1 MCTQLG
7 KNVVQMA
14 RKVPPTRFP
23 DAVAVSYYR
32 SMKRLIDEL
41 GKVTLSVFDEH
52 IKPEIKQYHRRD
64 GRFFIEDGPLDVIR
78 QAIEMMKGL
87 SLGIFTADNVLN
99 AATNFVNGINV
110 FNKKNMQD
118 QGRVKGI
125 DPTQVEP
132 WLDEFMRTSI
142 AENVSYI
149 STIRDEYFPKIES
162 IIYQGVKNGSSPKEI
177 RDQLVQRVGMSV
189 KRAQF
194 IARDQTGSILGQM
207 TAERHKAM
215 GVSKFKW
222 STSKD
227 ERVRGSHES
236 LEGKTFEYAKPPAV
250 GLPGTDYNCR
260 CTATPVFEEE

>member
-1 MCTQLG
+1 
-7 KNVVQMA
+7 MA

-32 SMKRLIDEL
+32 SIKRLIDEL
-41 GKVTLSVFDEH
+41 GKVTLSVFDES
-52 IKPEIKQYHRRD
+52 IKPEIKNYRNRVD
-64 GRFFIEDGPLDVIR
+64 DESYRIDGPLDVIR
-78 QAIEMMKGL
+78 QAIEVMKGL
-87 SLGIFTADNVLN
+87 SLGIFTADTILN
-99 AATNFVNGINV
+99 TATNFLNGINV

-125 DPTQVEP
+125 DPAQFEP

-162 IIYQGVKNGSSPKEI
+162 IIYQGVKNGTSEKEM
-177 RDQLVQRVGMSV
+177 RDQLVKRIGMSRN
-189 KRAQF
+189 RAKF
-194 IARDQTGSILGQM
+194 LARDQTGSILGQM

-222 STSKD
+222 STSND
-227 ERVRGSHES
+227 EKVRNSHEG
-236 LEGKTFEYAKPPAV
+236 LEGQAFEYANPPAA

-260 CTATPVFEEE
+260 CTANPVFDD